1 MINEIKRNS
10 GFIKVLASEAA
21 GRFVKPEDAED
32 AARIV
37 AELLSDETKDNNK
50 LIAQT
55 IAYAVEEL
63 QSGELDFL
71 SAVADIKNIGYGD
84 KAMFNVKLS

>member
-37 AELLSDETKDNNK
+37 AEPIDR
-50 LIAQT
+50 
-55 IAYAVEEL
+55 
-63 QSGELDFL
+63 
-71 SAVADIKNIGYGD
+71 GD
-84 KAMFNVKLS
+84 YQHSHCH